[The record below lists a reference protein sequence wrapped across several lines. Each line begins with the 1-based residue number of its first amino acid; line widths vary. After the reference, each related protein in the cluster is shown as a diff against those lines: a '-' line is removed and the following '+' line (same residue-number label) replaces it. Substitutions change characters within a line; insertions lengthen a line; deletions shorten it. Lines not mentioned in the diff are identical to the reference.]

1 MRILVKGAGV
11 AGLTA
16 AHELVRRG
24 AEVLVVE
31 KNASVGGEASWLAG
45 GMLAPFCERE
55 SGEEAVI
62 ALGQGAP
69 DWWQAAL
76 PGLVTFNGTLVVVPP
91 RDTGELRRFAARTDG
106 SRNLSADEIA
116 ALEPGLAGRFRAG
129 LFFADEAHLDP
140 RQALDRLHTKLTT
153 MGVRFLFGGTEAPQN
168 EGFDRVVDCTG
179 MAARQVLPD
188 LRGVRGE
195 MLYLETREVSL
206 ARPVRLIHPRFPV
219 YVVPRGGGR
228 FMVGATMIES
238 ADSGPVTA
246 RSLMELLNAAYALH
260 PAFGEARIIEVSA
273 GARPAFP
280 DNLPKIVDSDGT
292 LFINGL
298 FRHGFLLA
306 PAFARRAADIIFAHH
321 PAKDEPDETC
331 RQRATA

>member
-11 AGLTA
+11 AGLTT
-16 AHELVRRG
+16 AHELARRG

-31 KNASVGGEASWLAG
+31 KYPSVGGEASWLAG

-62 ALGQGAP
+62 ALGQGSA

-76 PGLVTFNGTLVVVPP
+76 PGLVTFNGTLVVAPP
-91 RDTGELRRFAARTDG
+91 RDTAELRRFAARTRG
-106 SRNLSADEIA
+106 YSNLSADEIA
-116 ALEPGLAGRFRAG
+116 ALEPDLAGRFRAG

-140 RQALDRLHTKLTT
+140 RHALDRLHAKLAT
-153 MGVRFLFGGTEAPQN
+153 MGVRFLFGRTEAPGHERFEQ
-168 EGFDRVVDCTG
+168 VVDCTG
-179 MAARQVLPD
+179 IAARQVLPD

-195 MLYLETREVSL
+195 MFYLETREVSL

-238 ADSGPVTA
+238 ADGGPVTA

-260 PAFGEARIIEVSA
+260 PAFGEARVVEVAA
-273 GARPAFP
+273 GVRPAFP
-280 DNLPKIVDSDGT
+280 DNLPKIVERDGAI
-292 LFINGL
+292 FINGF
-298 FRHGFLLA
+298 FRHGFLMA
-306 PAFARRAADIIFAHH
+306 PAFARQAADFIFADH
-321 PAKDEPDETC
+321 PRKDEPDETC